1 MFLKFFDFTYFFI
14 SFAIGVFYIYL
25 TNDYKKVIVMYPTPD
40 NIDTYTYVDKSNN
53 CFKYELDEVECPENE
68 EDVVKVNVVY

>member
-14 SFAIGVFYIYL
+14 SFAIGVLYIYL

-40 NIDTYTYVDKSNN
+40 NIGTYTYVDKSNN
-53 CFKYELDEVECPENE
+53 CFQYELDEVECPQDKKEFVE
-68 EDVVKVNVVY
+68 VNVVY